1 MRRRNKD
8 VPLHSR
14 LSAWIRKNMMTRQRS
29 STWSSLS
36 TMSSGGLMT
45 SSGEVMTSSGEVMA
59 SSGEVITSSG
69 EVTASSGEAM
79 TSSGKMMTSPG
90 EMMTSTGEAITYREI
105 NHVDSEPDEDGG
117 SQDVSM
123 DNNTVDG
130 EQDGSTVG
138 QGGVGGGGTGS
149 RGLAATGS
157 RGRDRRPKVRK
168 PRFRFHRAQF
178 QATTASLSP
187 VNMDFSVLS
196 LHERLIQTGKWQKRF
211 NMVRSRPQ
219 FRIVSIRTIFSP
231 FTSSR
236 PQDQILA
243 VTFRGGFVIEGTFN
257 AIMSALHSRIVE
269 AVEASFEEDAAAAA
283 LAGINA

>member
-1 MRRRNKD
+1 MDPQEYDDQTKELNVVISLHDVFRGTDDVLRGSDDIFRGSDGIFRGSDNIFRGSDGIFRGSDDIFGENDDVSRRNDD
-8 VPLHSR
+8 VYRGS
-14 LSAWIRKNMMTRQRS
+14 NN
-29 STWSSLS
+29 
-36 TMSSGGLMT
+36 
-45 SSGEVMTSSGEVMA
+45 V
-59 SSGEVITSSG
+59 
-69 EVTASSGEAM
+69 
-79 TSSGKMMTSPG
+79 
-90 EMMTSTGEAITYREI
+90 YREN
-105 NHVDSEPDEDGG
+105 NHVDSEPDEDVG